1 MKKFLTRLSEKKST
15 IHTLI
20 FFSLMIFPIVMFIG
34 AMNSQSLIIFIGL
47 LFVVSGNIFAVLTN

>member
-34 AMNSQSLIIFIGL
+34 AMKSQSLIIFIGL